1 MLVIDG
7 DDSSSKTAAVSKLL
21 LLSDGAA
28 EKLVDIIIAVGRS
41 DVRER
46 CCGGQG
52 VPRRPASGLARP
64 LTHAELSRV
73 WQRLEPMRMLLPCR
87 ATGSRTEGAELR
99 ACVECDDLLARKSP
113 WVTARARDRMST
125 MLCTAHA

>member
-1 MLVIDG
+1 MCVMEARAGQKLHDVLGEKASLQIGLRGRNCARWCTVWEIDPRTMVLEESMLLVIDG

-52 VPRRPASGLARP
+52 VP
-64 LTHAELSRV
+64 LSHD
-73 WQRLEPMRMLLPCR
+73 
-87 ATGSRTEGAELR
+87 LR
-99 ACVECDDLLARKSP
+99 GGESADG
-113 WVTARARDRMST
+113 
-125 MLCTAHA
+125 